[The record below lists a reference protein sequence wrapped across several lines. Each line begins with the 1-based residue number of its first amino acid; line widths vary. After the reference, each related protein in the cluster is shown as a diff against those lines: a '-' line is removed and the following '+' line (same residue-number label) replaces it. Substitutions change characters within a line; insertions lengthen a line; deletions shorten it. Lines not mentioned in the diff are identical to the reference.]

1 MLEVF
6 PTKNRNMQNCVYELV
21 KKNMHIAHTISV
33 TQLLYFVT
41 IDLSE
46 YVQPLRL
53 GRCSGYPADWISGC
67 ITSHF
72 SIWYPAGF
80 RILQLDVGRP
90 KISYFL
96 VFTMKIKKV
105 I

>member
-46 YVQPLRL
+46 YVQPFRL

-67 ITSHF
+67 ITGHF